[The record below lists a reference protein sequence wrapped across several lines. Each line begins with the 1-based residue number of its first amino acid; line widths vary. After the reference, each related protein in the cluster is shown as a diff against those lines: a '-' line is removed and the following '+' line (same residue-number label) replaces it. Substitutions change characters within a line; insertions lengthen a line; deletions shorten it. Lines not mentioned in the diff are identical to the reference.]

1 MENNG
6 IQLSSP
12 WVNFYRELEALFG
25 DDPEIKIEYDEDQN
39 IDFYVD
45 NEAKAEA
52 LLELLPGTRTFGN
65 VTVFV
70 NVIPFNTR
78 RTIYCNIY
86 ETAFSGNPA
95 FAYTVNSTKLPI
107 QYVVFKN
114 KVVQYFNDALD
125 DAHGV
130 RSTLYQDIAKDVFGE
145 LNGVYFCTDL
155 ADKDT
160 GMPLGEWP

>member
-52 LLELLPGTRTFGN
+52 LLELFPSTRTFGN

-70 NVIPFNTR
+70 NVIPFNTQ
-78 RTIYCNIY
+78 RTLYCNIY

-114 KVVQYFNDALD
+114 KVVQYGIDSLKDINGL
-125 DAHGV
+125 
-130 RSTLYQDIAKDVFGE
+130 RSTLYQDIATELVGEEEGVF
-145 LNGVYFCTDL
+145 FCTE
-155 ADKDT
+155 K
-160 GMPLGEWP
+160 E